1 MSDEPFKIPAPRENP
16 ELVGHEWA
24 ERQFLGIRE
33 SGRMPHAWLITGPR
47 GIGKATFAYR
57 AARYLLANPQGAGDA
72 VSGPGLFGEPEA
84 PAAPENLYVAPDHPV
99 FRRTAAGGHADLLTV
114 QRGVNP
120 DNDRMRTEITV
131 SEVHAAGAF
140 LRLTAAEGGWRAV
153 VVDSAD
159 ELNATAANALL
170 KFLEEPPSRVILL
183 LVSHVPGRLLP
194 TIRSRCSRLN
204 LRPLAEDAVLAILA
218 RHRPVLTDEDRLGL
232 ARLAEGSPGRA
243 LALAEEGGLELY
255 REMIA
260 LFAALPRIDGPELHG
275 FGDRLARSG
284 QEGSFRIVCEL
295 MGWWIARMIKAGAQ
309 GQGAAPVVPEEAGF
323 QARLLAAA
331 GLDRWMEVWE
341 KITRLADRTD
351 RLNLDRKQSVLTM
364 FHALQRAM
372 SG

>member
-1 MSDEPFKIPAPRENP
+1 MSDESLKIPTPRENP
-16 ELVGHEWA
+16 ELIGHEWA
-24 ERQFLGIRE
+24 ERQFLGVRE
-33 SGRMPHAWLITGPR
+33 SGRLPHAWLITGPR

-57 AARYLLANPQGAGDA
+57 AARYLLANPDAAGGADT
-72 VSGPGLFGEPEA
+72 GPGLFGEPE
-84 PAAPENLYVAPDHPV
+84 PLPPPQSLYVPPDHPV

-114 QRGVNP
+114 QRGINP

-131 SEVHAAGAF
+131 SEVHAAGSF

-159 ELNATAANALL
+159 ELNPTAANALL

-183 LVSHVPGRLLP
+183 LVSHAPGRLLA

-204 LRPLAEDAVLAILA
+204 LRPLDEETVHAILTH
-218 RHRPVLTDEDRLGL
+218 HRPDLTDEDRLGL

-243 LALAEEGGLELY
+243 LALADEGGLDLY
-255 REMIA
+255 REMIG
-260 LFAALPRIDGPELHG
+260 LFASLPKIDGTELHG

-284 QEGSFRIVCEL
+284 QEGSFRIVSEL
-295 MGWWIARMIKAGAQ
+295 MGWWIARMIRAGAN
-309 GQGAAPVVPEEAGF
+309 GQDAAPVVPEEEGF
-323 QARLLAAA
+323 QARLLGAA

-341 KITRLADRTD
+341 KITRLSDRTD

-364 FHALQRAM
+364 FHALQRVM
-372 SG
+372 SS